1 MIVTFIID
9 QMRLIIVLQNF
20 GICGVDNV
28 TSIKSKD
35 AMILETVGGCREG
48 SGEFREKILKG
59 RQRDLRP
66 ALVTISSRCGRTNGD
81 LHVTNRNANR
91 RGMVW
96 FQRIVRIARN
106 NMESLSGEDGI
117 RIGESKYIVLL

>member
-48 SGEFREKILKG
+48 RGEFREKILKG

-66 ALVTISSRCGRTNGD
+66 ALVKSRLRRDTGRIKFKVIHD
-81 LHVTNRNANR
+81 FVR
-91 RGMVW
+91 RASFAHTDNHTHG
-96 FQRIVRIARN
+96 IVKGKLTE
-106 NMESLSGEDGI
+106 MLT
-117 RIGESKYIVLL
+117 

>member
-9 QMRLIIVLQNF
+9 QTWLIIVLQNF

-66 ALVTISSRCGRTNGD
+66 TLVTISSDAEEPMEISMSPTVMQTAEEWFGSNELYE
-81 LHVTNRNANR
+81 LHEIIWSHCLVKT
-91 RGMVW
+91 G
-96 FQRIVRIARN
+96 
-106 NMESLSGEDGI
+106 LG
-117 RIGESKYIVLL
+117 